1 MNNFQSLAGI
11 CKGLDLESVQRH
23 SVDFT
28 HSVELDD
35 VTQLDAIDVTHTFE
49 IDDVLQIVAIDVKE
63 PAEKFKKVGFPRA
76 SARSA
81 SSSSR

>member
-35 VTQLDAIDVTHTFE
+35 VTQLDAIDV
-49 IDDVLQIVAIDVKE
+49 KE
-63 PAEKFKKVGFPRA
+63 PAEKFKNVGFPRA

>member
-35 VTQLDAIDVTHTFE
+35 VMKKDTIELTRILD
-49 IDDVLQIVAIDVKE
+49 
-63 PAEKFKKVGFPRA
+63 
-76 SARSA
+76 
-81 SSSSR
+81 

>member
-1 MNNFQSLAGI
+1 M
-11 CKGLDLESVQRH
+11 KEKYREDPTEQRNQTDGQRRDAH
-23 SVDFT
+23 I
-28 HSVELDD
+28 EIND